1 MTPPDEVTVIG
12 IDLWA
17 DRSEQLARFL
27 ATSPVTAIPE
37 PSAVPAQMVN
47 LALPEVWAQKAREL
61 TDAQAFASRGPGAP
75 TVAPRTA
82 SGTVALIEERLVF
95 SVQEAAQ
102 LLGIGRSFA
111 HEAVQRGEIPS
122 MKIEQRIPVPTTAR
136 ARLLQAAQ
144 PEPHSGSPNEG
155 EHNDG

>member
-82 SGTVALIEERLVF
+82 SGTVALIEERLGSASRRPPSCSASADPLRTKLYSAV
-95 SVQEAAQ
+95 
-102 LLGIGRSFA
+102 RS
-111 HEAVQRGEIPS
+111 R
-122 MKIEQRIPVPTTAR
+122 R
-136 ARLLQAAQ
+136 
-144 PEPHSGSPNEG
+144 
-155 EHNDG
+155 